1 MRLDNIT
8 PIGGGKHLRL
18 TFSKNGTKLAV
29 LKFHTEQAAF
39 PVACGTVCDLAVTL
53 EKNVYK
59 GVVSP
64 TVLLRDIRFADV
76 DAAPFLAATQ
86 DFDAVLRQEKKA
98 PLPERAAMGSLYRFL
113 VQRGGFVGT
122 LDALWYSV
130 GDKELSPLSVRL
142 ALELWREAGLVSL
155 KDTGNELCITLLPAA
170 GKSDLSAT
178 PLWQYLQ

>member
-18 TFSKNGTKLAV
+18 TFSKNGTKIAV

-64 TVLLRDIRFADV
+64 TVLLRDMRFADV
-76 DAAPFLAATQ
+76 DAAPFLTAAQ
-86 DFDAVLRQEKKA
+86 DFDAVLRREQKA
-98 PLPERAAMGSLYRFL
+98 ALPDRATMGRLYRFL
-113 VQRGGFVGT
+113 VQRGGFVGS
-122 LDALWYSV
+122 LDALWYNV
-130 GDKELSPLSVRL
+130 GDMGLSPLSVRL
-142 ALELWREAGLVSL
+142 ALEVWREAGLVAV
-155 KDTGNELCITLLPAA
+155 KDTGNELHITLLPTA
-170 GKSDLSAT
+170 GKSDLAAT